1 MSNAKDKTI
10 IIGNFDGVH
19 LGHQKLINLGKKISR
34 DTKTQLALITFR
46 PHPKT
51 IILDKTI
58 DLLLPYEAKIDLLDQ
73 IGIKEIDEIE
83 FTLEISKLEPEIFID
98 QFLIKRHNPTNIVVG
113 TNFKFGFKA
122 SGNIET
128 LRKRGSSQ
136 YTVHSI
142 DIVESAGEKISSTS
156 IKNLLS
162 NGDIEK
168 ANRFL
173 GRYYFLSGEVI
184 EGEKRGRQIG
194 FPTANLNTT
203 WNFLPQNGV
212 YVTYV
217 THKGKRFEA
226 ITNIGFRPT
235 FGKSNLLIESHIL
248 DFNDSIYGDRIKVQ
262 FVKRIR
268 SEKKFDTVDELIEN
282 IKKDVQ
288 YARDTFLEESRND

>member
-1 MSNAKDKTI
+1 MSDTRGKTI

-19 LGHQKLINLGKKISR
+19 LGHQKLIDLGKRISQ
-34 DTKTQLALITFR
+34 DTRTQLALITFR

-51 IILDKTI
+51 IILDKNI
-58 DLLLPYEAKIDLLDQ
+58 DLLLPYEAKIGLLGQ

-83 FTLEISKLEPEIFID
+83 FTLEISKLDPEIFID
-98 QFLIKRHNPTNIVVG
+98 QFVIKRHSPTNIVVG

-122 SGNIET
+122 SGNTET
-128 LRKRGSSQ
+128 LKRRGLSQ
-136 YTVHSI
+136 YTVHLV
-142 DIVESAGEKISSTS
+142 DMVESAGQKISSTS

-173 GRYYFLSGEVI
+173 GRYYFVSGEII
-184 EGEKRGRQIG
+184 EGERRGRQIG
-194 FPTANLNTT
+194 FPTANLGTT
-203 WNFLPQNGV
+203 WNFLPRNGV

-235 FGKSNLLIESHIL
+235 FGKSDLLIESHIL
-248 DFNDSIYGDRIKVQ
+248 DFNDSIYGDKIKVE

-282 IKKDVQ
+282 IKKDVR

>member
-19 LGHQKLINLGKKISR
+19 LGHQKLIDLGKKISR

-58 DLLLPYEAKIDLLDQ
+58 DLLLPYEAKIDLLGQ

-83 FTLEISKLEPEIFID
+83 FTLEISKLDPEIFID

-113 TNFKFGFKA
+113 ANFKFGFKA
-122 SGNIET
+122 AGNIET
-128 LRKRGSSQ
+128 LRKCGSSQ

-173 GRYYFLSGEVI
+173 GRYHFLSGEVI

-212 YVTYV
+212 YVTYA

-262 FVKRIR
+262 FIKRIR

>member
-1 MSNAKDKTI
+1 MGSEMCI
-10 IIGNFDGVH
+10 
-19 LGHQKLINLGKKISR
+19 R
-34 DTKTQLALITFR
+34 DR
-46 PHPKT
+46 
-51 IILDKTI
+51 
-58 DLLLPYEAKIDLLDQ
+58 
-73 IGIKEIDEIE
+73 KEIDEIE

>member
-58 DLLLPYEAKIDLLDQ
+58 DLLLPYEAKIDLLGQ

-83 FTLEISKLEPEIFID
+83 FTLEISKLDPEIFID

-128 LRKRGSSQ
+128 LRKCGSSQ